1 MAPNSWNNF
10 VKQSSKSSKKSPSQ
24 LSHLYKNH
32 MAQLVTV
39 HIDYIE
45 SLHRKIA
52 ELSTQCVSNRLLLDL
67 LTYDEPLFETQP

>member
-1 MAPNSWNNF
+1 
-10 VKQSSKSSKKSPSQ
+10 
-24 LSHLYKNH
+24 